1 MNTARK
7 AAVIASL
14 ITAGLLTSGTVFAQG
29 HRFHHGQYEYAG
41 RWVNQQREYSKDEV
55 AILMQARIL
64 KRGNPNLTLGK
75 VTETKE
81 GFEATIVTKK
91 EGALVNTIAL
101 DKYAR
106 PTDGSMGHHK
116 MKKRM
121 YNNHKRLCA
130 EGNMAMDSD
139 GQPMQRKPH
148 HRAWVKRVN
157 SDTPLTKEQIET
169 LMEARLI
176 RRGNPNVKLGE
187 VQEVGENFA
196 VTIVTQDNA
205 LVRELTLNPTGWPVK
220 RN

>member
-1 MNTARK
+1 MNTTQK
-7 AAVIASL
+7 AVVITSL
-14 ITAGLLTSGTVFAQG
+14 ITAGLLTSSAVFAQG
-29 HRFHHGQYEYAG
+29 HRVHHGEYGHAG
-41 RWVNQQREYSKDEV
+41 RWVNQQREFNKDEV
-55 AILMQARIL
+55 AILMQARML

-75 VTETKE
+75 VTETKD

-91 EGALVNTIAL
+91 EGSLVNTIAL

-106 PTDGSMGHHK
+106 PIDGSMGHHK
-116 MKKRM
+116 MKKRHH
-121 YNNHKRLCA
+121 NNHKRLCVD
-130 EGNMAMDSD
+130 GNMAKDDD

-157 SDTPLTKEQIET
+157 SETPLTKEQIET

-205 LVRELTLNPTGWPVK
+205 LVRELTLNPIGQPVK